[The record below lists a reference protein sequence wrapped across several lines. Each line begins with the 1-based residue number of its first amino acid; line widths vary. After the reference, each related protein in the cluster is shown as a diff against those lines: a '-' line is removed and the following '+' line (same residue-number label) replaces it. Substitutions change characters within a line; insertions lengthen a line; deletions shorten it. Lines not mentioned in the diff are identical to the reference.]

1 METQVIEDNQLKS
14 DTKSDLRGHLEAAM
28 ASEITKIDVRSNI
41 HMDTSVIKIAG
52 FKSEVKLDL

>member
-28 ASEITKIDVRSNI
+28 ASEVTKMAVRGN
-41 HMDTSVIKIAG
+41 MNMNTRVIKVADL
-52 FKSEVKLDL
+52 KSEVI